1 MIDLVFPQQ
10 TLEANEE
17 AFITVAEKLEHS
29 GLLFLY
35 EKVDKQ
41 VVERIK
47 KLQQKTQLK
56 LFIGLKKT
64 SANLDHRIENLP
76 IFPDLNLIVAE
87 GPDHARHCI
96 EKLDVQLVY
105 NLETSL
111 RGDAPK
117 QPQSGFN
124 HILATIAHE
133 KNKIWGLSFSL
144 LLASRGMK
152 RTQLL
157 GRIKQNIK
165 LCRKYKVNI
174 IFLTLAT
181 TPYQLRNPRD
191 AISFLTALG
200 MTPGDAK
207 KAVTILGTLFSK
219 KKN

>member
-165 LCRKYKVNI
+165 LCRKYKVQMC
-174 IFLTLAT
+174 FASFAT
-181 TPYQLRNPRD
+181 HPYQMRAWRD
-191 AISFLTALG
+191 LVSVGQILG
-200 MTPGDAK
+200 MTPGEAK
-207 KAVTILGTLFSK
+207 KAVLGAATFLPA
-219 KKN
+219 NP